1 VTFVIR
7 GLLVA
12 ALLVIVHAGSTSAGP
27 GPSIQSPGTPS
38 LRFDLRNG
46 FLIVVDGQIGP
57 LEHLKFILDTGS
69 SRTIVSSK
77 VASRLSAPRQKGT
90 IFNFDRQVATLSLQI
105 PPLRLGPIVASDLR
119 TMVGDL
125 GQYSE
130 FARAV
135 DAIIGLDVL
144 TRADTLR
151 IDYDSKVVQFQPNG
165 STQLLQPS
173 VRGAITVQALVQGQ
187 PVHLL
192 LDTGLQGIVLYERVL
207 RKRHVTMPE
216 GVPASIG
223 RLTGKR
229 VVLSGFR
236 IGAAESNARVFLIN
250 SQTDAVLPG
259 VDGYL
264 GPRALNAK
272 WIELNFQAM
281 TMHWQ

>member
-1 VTFVIR
+1 VTFVTR

-12 ALLVIVHAGSTSAGP
+12 ALLVIAHNGSTSAGP

-38 LRFDLRNG
+38 MRFDLRNG

-77 VASRLSAPRQKGT
+77 VASRLSAPLQKGT

-105 PPLRLGPIVASDLR
+105 PPLRLGPIVASDVR

-130 FARAV
+130 FARDV

-144 TRADTLR
+144 TRAAILR
-151 IDYDSKVVQFQPNG
+151 IDYDSKVVQFQQNG
-165 STQLLQPS
+165 STELLQPS
-173 VRGAITVQALVQGQ
+173 IRGAITVQAVVQGQ

-192 LDTGLQGIVLYERVL
+192 LDTGLQGIVLYERLL
-207 RKRHVTMPE
+207 RKQHVTMPE

-236 IGAAESNARVFLIN
+236 IGPAESNARVFLIN